1 MARPAYPTTGRYPGN
16 NSVPRKEV
24 YDYLMTKK
32 GMTPQK
38 ANAIMSNIEGESGFY
53 SDAIQTGNIKNRGL
67 GLFQHTFPSRKEALV
82 EQVPDWE
89 TNWKGQIDFA
99 MGESE
104 MKSFMRK
111 DYDNQEEAA
120 EGFMQTFEKPAITS
134 DKYPGQTLI
143 KSGNKYYY
151 KVPKKEGEQN
161 FNTDIVIDGK
171 RYTRVD
177 IPKEDYNNAVR
188 TKSNGR
194 LTDYSNTN
202 FGSQQN
208 LTQTTRTAP
217 DLTPKDNSVYSET
230 YGGDATV
237 TNINGKDFVVV
248 DYGNG
253 QVLQYPIEKAN
264 KDVAMG
270 GIVIEDTA
278 PTADNVTVT
287 DGEYSITDLKEGDEF
302 AEFEPNFINDLQNEN
317 LTDEEIRNEIQKEYP
332 NQKIDV
338 VRDGQGNLR
347 VIKER
352 PVQNEQTETGQ
363 RNPTPQPN
371 VADEEGNEIV
381 SPVTP
386 NTPIQRIDPK
396 PAGPIPVE
404 NNGGPDL
411 TIRTVNEGVPVP
423 PSPSGEYTVP
433 QPTTGDPELRQEEL
447 PEAPEGTEEGEVFTV
462 DGKDYTLQ
470 DGAVVY
476 LGNAQIEEEE
486 GGEDYLIPST
496 QEIER
501 RHGSDAKLTEIN
513 GVDQIVY
520 TDANGETQQYP
531 AYEYYSEENLQT
543 YRLVDDGDLP
553 PPRALPI
560 EDQQSVQDNTTG
572 PNINPVEVTSPP
584 LVEEIDPSFIPNDNT
599 SLVTAASDND
609 VDGDGD
615 GVTNSSDNDV
625 DGDGDGVTNSSNT
638 STETTPPA
646 TNLTKTFGDL
656 GNVIGDSLGL
666 VNSVRDLINGPDDL
680 IRAALGEQAFK
691 ESMKEVIPKELPELS
706 NQFKKHLAQVQNLS
720 KQGFSVAEAN
730 KAKQDIDAAYK
741 QGIENTVRGTS
752 GDRAKFLAMSGV
764 LDQARSSALLEFAAK
779 DAELNR
785 ANQAAYTSALSFS
798 EEYNLNKSTTEASQ
812 QLQLDL
818 EKKRGASE
826 FAKEAFKG
834 LNERIGPAGNQY
846 LNTLQSFV
854 RDNQNPYSLTL
865 ETPGTTTNTGGN

>member
-53 SDAIQTGNIKNRGL
+53 SDAIQTGNIENRGL
-67 GLFQHTFPSRKEALV
+67 GLFQHTYPSRKEALV

-111 DYDNQEEAA
+111 DYDNQEEASEA
-120 EGFMQTFEKPAITS
+120 FMIKFENPAITS
-134 DKYPGQTLI
+134 DKYPGKTLV
-143 KSGNKYYY
+143 KRGGSYYY
-151 KVPKKEGEQN
+151 MEDDKK
-161 FNTDIVIDGK
+161 IK
-171 RYTRVD
+171 

-230 YGGDATV
+230 YGGDARV
-237 TNINGKDFVVV
+237 TNINGKDVVVV

-264 KDVAMG
+264 RDVAMG

-386 NTPIQRIDPK
+386 NTPFQRIDPK

-433 QPTTGDPELRQEEL
+433 QPTTGDPELQQQKL

-476 LGNAQIEEEE
+476 LGNAQIEEE
-486 GGEDYLIPST
+486 GGEENVIPSVE
-496 QEIER
+496 EIER
-501 RHGSDAKLTEIN
+501 RHGPDAKI
-513 GVDQIVY
+513 VDVSGRDKIQY
-520 TDANGETQQYP
+520 PDENGELKSYD
-531 AYEYYSEENLQT
+531 AYDFYSEENLER
-543 YRLVDDGDLP
+543 YALNDSGDLP
-553 PPRALPI
+553 PASELPI
-560 EDQQSVQDNTTG
+560 GDQQSAQDNTRVTNA
-572 PNINPVEVTSPP
+572 PAAEVTSPP

-638 STETTPPA
+638 STETTPPV

-706 NQFKKHLAQVQNLS
+706 NQFKQHLAQVQNLS

-764 LDQARSSALLEFAAK
+764 LDQARSSALLEFASK

-846 LNTLQSFV
+846 LNTLQSLV
-854 RDNQNPYSLTL
+854 RDNKNPYSLTL

>member
-1 MARPAYPTTGRYPGN
+1 MARSGPAYPTTGRFPGN
-16 NSVPRKEV
+16 NSIPRKEV

-53 SDAIQTGNIKNRGL
+53 SDAIQTGDVKNRGL
-67 GLFQHTFPSRKEALV
+67 GLFQHTYYTRKEDLV
-82 EQVPDWE
+82 KQVPDWE

-99 MGESE
+99 MSESE

-111 DYDNQEEAA
+111 DYDSQEEAS

-134 DKYPGQTLI
+134 NKYPGQTLT

-151 KVPKKEGEQN
+151 KVLKKEGEQN
-161 FNTDIVIDGK
+161 SNTDIVIDGK

-177 IPKEDYNNAVR
+177 IPKEDFNNAVR

-194 LTDYSNTN
+194 LTTYSNTN

-208 LTQTTRTAP
+208 LSQTTRTAA
-217 DLTPKDNSVYSET
+217 DLTPKDNSVYSEH
-230 YGGDATV
+230 YGTDARV
-237 TNINGKDFVVV
+237 TNISGRDFVVV

-253 QVLQYPIEKAN
+253 QVLQYPIDKAN
-264 KDVAMG
+264 SDVDG
-270 GIVIEDTA
+270 GSAVVEDTA

-287 DGEYSITDLKEGDEF
+287 NEEYSITGLQEGDEF
-302 AEFEPNFINDLQNEN
+302 AEFEPTFINSLQDEN

-332 NQKIDV
+332 DQKIDV

-347 VIKER
+347 VINQR
-352 PVQNEQTETGQ
+352 PEQNEQTETGQ
-363 RNPTPQPN
+363 TNVTQQPN
-371 VADEEGNEIV
+371 VIDQTINPPIERV
-381 SPVTP
+381 SPVVETP
-386 NTPIQRIDPK
+386 V
-396 PAGPIPVE
+396 VE
-404 NNGGPDL
+404 VEDGEEAP
-411 TIRTVNEGVPVP
+411 EGVSVPTP
-423 PSPSGEYTVP
+423 PSNENTVP
-433 QPTTGDPELRQEEL
+433 RPTTGDPELTQELQQVET
-447 PEAPEGTEEGEVFTV
+447 PEAPEEIEEGEENV
-462 DGKDYTLQ
+462 
-470 DGAVVY
+470 
-476 LGNAQIEEEE
+476 
-486 GGEDYLIPST
+486 IPSVE
-496 QEIER
+496 EIER
-501 RHGSDAKLTEIN
+501 RHGPDARITDIN

-520 TDANGETQQYP
+520 TDANGETQQYA
-531 AYEYYSEENLQT
+531 AYEYYSEENLER
-543 YRLVDDGDLP
+543 YALNDSGDLP
-553 PPRALPI
+553 TPSELPI
-560 EDQQSVQDNTTG
+560 EDQTARQDNTTS
-572 PNINPVEVTSPP
+572 PNINTVEVTTDPP
-584 LVEEIDPSFIPNDNT
+584 VEAIDPSFIPNDDT
-599 SLVTAASDND
+599 TPLVTTATDND
-609 VDGDGD
+609 VDGDG
-615 GVTNSSDNDV
+615 VPNSLDPDSQTV
-625 DGDGDGVTNSSNT
+625 DIVPNYSNA

-656 GNVIGDSLGL
+656 GNAIGDSLGL

-691 ESMKEVIPKELPELS
+691 ESMKEVIPQELPELS

-764 LDQARSSALLEFAAK
+764 LDQARSSALLQFAAK

-785 ANQAAYTSALSFS
+785 ANQAAYTNALSFG

-846 LNTLQSFV
+846 LNTLQSLV

-865 ETPGTTTNTGGN
+865 ETPGTTTNTGVINK